1 MKINYKKII
10 YHKMKINQRK
20 LKSKIL
26 YFKKIM
32 KNCSFK
38 LKNINNFNK
47 KIIIKKQNLSKKI
60 KFLFNKINN

>member
-26 YFKKIM
+26 CFKKIM

-38 LKNINNFNK
+38 LKNINNFSK